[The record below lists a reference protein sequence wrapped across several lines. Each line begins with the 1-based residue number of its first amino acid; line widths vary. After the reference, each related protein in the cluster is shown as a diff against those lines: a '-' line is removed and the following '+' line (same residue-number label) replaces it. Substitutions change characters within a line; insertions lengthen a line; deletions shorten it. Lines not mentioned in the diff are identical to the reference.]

1 VASIDLFRLP
11 PILTPLLTDE
21 KVPYENSGS
30 QAIVCGAQC
39 DKMKRSDGLS
49 SVEPDVDSSLSS
61 LPSDSSSVAAI
72 ITLAVAVNIQSQSQ
86 VTSLL
91 LLRKQ

>member
-1 VASIDLFRLP
+1 
-11 PILTPLLTDE
+11 LTDE
-21 KVPYENSGS
+21 KVPHENSGS
-30 QAIVCGAQC
+30 QAIVCDAQC
-39 DKMKRSDGLS
+39 DKTKQSDSLS

-61 LPSDSSSVAAI
+61 LSSDSSSVAAI
-72 ITLAVAVNIQSQSQ
+72 TTLAVAVNIQSQSQ